1 MTKGIYYNMTT
12 IILKCVNPHCENS
25 EVVNTINGI
34 DSNMIDAFLEGFG
47 HGVEEDEDFCPECG
61 ELASPEQ
68 VVDIDERSTS
78 FISN

>member
-12 IILKCVNPHCENS
+12 IILKCVNPLCEKS
-25 EVVNTINGI
+25 EVVNAINGI